1 MLSPM
6 KLVPSGAMALSF
18 LFGVAACVGS
28 DPVTTQTDSSVP
40 PTTTE
45 PGKDASI
52 PEDASTPKDAASP
65 PMDAAPDA
73 PPAPPTPPLVSPAV
87 WLDARLIPS
96 ATTSLKTWADSTAN
110 GANATGQKAL
120 SVDRTALAGKP
131 GVLFVGEAD
140 QALSIPMN
148 KLPALRTYTTGG
160 FSVFMVASFKDGTQ
174 ARTAQAVLFERYGN
188 DGATFNP
195 KRFGFQLILDASMT
209 NLTGTLSS
217 YAAAAGSPQVTA
229 TATGAAPTKNAPHLF
244 VLTSTAGTV
253 ALRVDGREIQKTAGF
268 VENNF
273 SDNGTLPFDIGG
285 YTSTGAAQFGLIG
298 AVGLVAIYTRPL
310 ADADVVSGETATKAA
325 WGIP

>member
-6 KLVPSGAMALSF
+6 KRVPSGAIALSF
-18 LFGVAACVGS
+18 VFGVAACVGS
-28 DPVTTQTDSSVP
+28 DPVTTQLDSSVP
-40 PTTTE
+40 PVTTE
-45 PGKDASI
+45 PGKDASVSV
-52 PEDASTPKDAASP
+52 DSSTPTKDAASP
-65 PMDAAPDA
+65 IDAASDA
-73 PPAPPTPPLVSPAV
+73 PSIPPAPPLVSPAV

-120 SVDRTALAGKP
+120 SVDRTALGGKP

-140 QALSIPMN
+140 QALSIPKD
-148 KLPALRTYTTGG
+148 KLAALRTYASAG

-188 DGATFNP
+188 DGSPFNA
-195 KRFGFQLILDASMT
+195 KRFGFQLVLDASMT

-217 YAAAAGSPQVTA
+217 YPAAGGPQVTA
-229 TATGAAPTKNAPHLF
+229 TATGAAPTKDAPHLF

-273 SDNGTLPFDIGG
+273 YDNGTVPFDIGG
-285 YTSTGAAQFGLIG
+285 YTSSGAAQFGLIG

-310 ADADVVSGETATKAA
+310 SDTDVTAGETATKMA